1 MLCFRASCRRGN
13 ATAALA
19 LLRMQVDDERR
30 RDEFIPLIAEG
41 RSIRQDRRFS
51 LFSYV
56 LCAVVKTNTA
66 YFFMKT
72 EQEQILNSVAAKG
85 GARVYPQRR
94 CCPPKPQDG
103 RVGG

>member
-19 LLRMQVDDERR
+19 LLRMQVDDERK

-41 RSIRQDRRFS
+41 RSIRQDRLFS
-51 LFSYV
+51 FFSYV

-85 GARVYPQRR
+85 GSRAYPLRL
-94 CCPPKPQDG
+94 CFPQAAG
-103 RVGG
+103 SGVGG